1 MFSARLTTR
10 LAARTTSSALK
21 ARAFSTGAGA
31 PAAGARKSLFAGVT
45 GAAVAATAG
54 FAYYQTTQSPIL
66 ADSKGVAGVKGTDSE
81 RTFIMI
87 KPDGVQ
93 RGLIGKI
100 INRFEERGYKLVALK
115 TVAPSKEMAER
126 HYADLKNKPFFPSL
140 VEYMSN
146 GAAPV
151 VAMVWEGSDV
161 IRQGRAMLG
170 ATSPL
175 DAASGTLRGQYC
187 VSIGRN
193 AIHGSDSFESA
204 EKEIGM
210 WFPQAGELISW
221 TPAIWNWVM
230 SNN

>member
-1 MFSARLTTR
+1 MFSTR
-10 LAARTTSSALK
+10 LATRFGARTASSALK
-21 ARAFSTGAGA
+21 ARAFSTGARA
-31 PAAGARKSLFAGVT
+31 SAAGARKSLFV

-54 FAYYQTTQSPIL
+54 MAYYQTTQTPIL
-66 ADSKGVAGVKGTDSE
+66 ADSKNVAGVKGTDSE

-93 RGLIGKI
+93 RGLVGKI
-100 INRFEERGYKLVALK
+100 VSRFEDRGYKLVAIK
-115 TVAPSKEMAER
+115 SVAPSKELAER
-126 HYADLKNKPFFPSL
+126 HYADLKSKPFFPSL

-175 DAASGTLRGQYC
+175 DAAPGTLRGQYC

-193 AIHGSDSFESA
+193 AIHGSDSYEA
-204 EKEIGM
+204 AQKEIAM
-210 WFPQAGELISW
+210 WFPQAGELVSW
-221 TPAIWNWVM
+221 TPANWTWVM

>member
-1 MFSARLTTR
+1 MFSTR
-10 LAARTTSSALK
+10 LASRFGSRVASNAFK
-21 ARAFSTGAGA
+21 ARAFSTGARAGA
-31 PAAGARKSLFAGVT
+31 AAGARKKLVVG
-45 GAAVAATAG
+45 AVAATAG
-54 FAYYQTTQSPIL
+54 YAYYQATQTPIL
-66 ADSKGVAGVKGTDSE
+66 ADSKNVAGVKGTDSE

-93 RGLIGKI
+93 RGLIGKVVS
-100 INRFEERGYKLVALK
+100 RFEERGYKLVAMK
-115 TVAPSKEMAER
+115 TVAPSKELAER
-126 HYADLKNKPFFPSL
+126 HYSDLKNKPFFPSL

-151 VAMVWEGSDV
+151 VAMVWEGTDV
-161 IRQGRAMLG
+161 IRQGRVMLG

-175 DAASGTLRGQYC
+175 DAAPGTIRGQYC

-210 WFPQAGELISW
+210 WFPAAGELVSW
-221 TPAIWNWVM
+221 EPANWKWVM